1 MDKKKTLDDLTVKFE
16 YATHDEDTQI
26 VHALYK
32 YNGVANALQKKL
44 NSGKTLTPA
53 EKTDIETLS
62 EMKELVSELTNALNN
77 DKHIDK
83 NMAMYF
89 VEDMK
94 NINYPE

>member
-1 MDKKKTLDDLTVKFE
+1 MDKGKTLNDLTVKFSS
-16 YATHDEDTQI
+16 ATHEEDIQI
-26 VHALYK
+26 LHALYK
-32 YNGVANALQKKL
+32 YNGVTNALQKKL

-62 EMKELVSELTNALNN
+62 EMKELVSELADALNT
-77 DKHIDK
+77 DKHVDK